1 MTTETA
7 VSAAVRIARHWEGSA
22 IQPEAA
28 LRRDLMTWTR
38 DLEVATGLRLNIDV
52 PRILESARLVAGPS

>member
-1 MTTETA
+1 MTADA
-7 VSAAVRIARHWEGSA
+7 VSASVRIARHWDGSA

-38 DLEVATGLRLNIDV
+38 NLEVATGLRLNIDV
-52 PRILESARLVAGPS
+52 ARILESARLIAGPS